1 MDKTK
6 RYGLG
11 ARIFCKSWEQLLTTG
26 LILSSKGYGV
36 NVIGHED
43 MMNDVLTITALPEE
57 KDDQIS
63 DMRVTERMKEQE
75 PCDTCGY
82 EEGSIYCK
90 EHCPHEAKK
99 EQEPYKV
106 SEYDKDHIWYRGV
119 QYISLRR
126 FLEAKTE
133 EKNINSVLEDIKAE
147 IKEWYWQADKQAIA
161 KDPCVVDAMID
172 LFIRT
177 IDAHISS
184 DPQER
189 SDKE

>member
-57 KDDQIS
+57 KNEQI
-63 DMRVTERMKEQE
+63 
-75 PCDTCGY
+75 PDT
-82 EEGSIYCK
+82 
-90 EHCPHEAKK
+90 
-99 EQEPYKV
+99 
-106 SEYDKDHIWYRGV
+106 
-119 QYISLRR
+119 
-126 FLEAKTE
+126 
-133 EKNINSVLEDIKAE
+133 NSVLEDIKAE

>member
-1 MDKTK
+1 
-6 RYGLG
+6 
-11 ARIFCKSWEQLLTTG
+11 
-26 LILSSKGYGV
+26 
-36 NVIGHED
+36 
-43 MMNDVLTITALPEE
+43 MNDVLTITALPEE